1 MRGRF
6 VVVLFVAGCLI
17 AWSGAPAAAQTH
29 FDLAGT
35 VTDNSGA
42 VVPGAT
48 VTLRNLDTGLVARD
62 GDRRSRAIHFT
73 TVPPTGRWTLTAEL
87 SGFQTHEPRGARVPG
102 QHAAARSTCSWVSAA
117 CRSR

>member
-6 VVVLFVAGCLI
+6 VVVLLVAGCLVG
-17 AWSGAPAAAQTH
+17 WNGAPALAQTH

-42 VVPGAT
+42 VVPGVT
-48 VTLRNLDTGLVARD
+48 VTLRNLDTGLV
-62 GDRRSRAIHFT
+62 RASVTDERGKYNFP

-87 SGFQTHEPRGARVPG
+87 SGFQTVTREVSSSRPTRCR
-102 QHAAARSTCSWVSAA
+102 RSTCSSVSPA
-117 CRSR
+117 CRKR